1 MKLSNIFESL
11 LSEASGGKYHVRFN
25 LDKIKDKLTG
35 KSINMTW
42 KVMTNKPLTQG
53 NELDF
58 NPEELMNSD
67 AFKSVPNGGVTNNF
81 YSKSFTLT
89 LTNCKL
95 VNTNPSKGYAIKC
108 FDSKGVIAGVDA
120 TGVKVDFGFTEPSG
134 EELVYNP
141 RMVPHWLRRV
151 DMDPFKELDNDFN
164 VELAS
169 MGDGIKENDESVENG
184 NNKPKINVY
193 ISCVNK
199 ITPPPKTKYF
209 KVELNGVR
217 YVKVVEEKVTDY
229 KASGDVYRIAD
240 GDKVGTIRSSGS
252 RLFSVS

>member
-11 LSEASGGKYHVRFN
+11 LNEASGGKYHVRFN

-35 KSINMTW
+35 KPIFMTW

-58 NPEELMNSD
+58 NPEELMNSE

-95 VNTNPSKGYAIKC
+95 ANTSPSKGYAIKC
-108 FDSKGVIAGVDA
+108 FDNKGVIAGVDA
-120 TGVKVDFGFTEPSG
+120 SDVKVNFGFTEPSG

-141 RMVPHWLRRV
+141 RMVPHWLRV
-151 DMDPFKELDNDFN
+151 ENTDPFKELDNDFD
-164 VELAS
+164 VDLVS
-169 MGDGIKENDESVENG
+169 MGDGIKENDESVENDS
-184 NNKPKINVY
+184 NKPKINVY

-199 ITPPPKTKYF
+199 ITPPPPTKYF
-209 KVELNGVR
+209 KVELGGVR
-217 YVKVVEEKVTDY
+217 YVKVVGKEVTDY
-229 KASGDVYRIAD
+229 KASGDVYRIVD
-240 GDKVGTIRSSGS
+240 GEKFGKIMSSGGK
-252 RLFSVS
+252 LFII